1 MSEEK
6 KDKTNNQE
14 EKKMDIDNENP
25 KNKNKT
31 QNKNTK
37 LINTKNNAI
46 VVKSDKNTSIVRSD
60 LYTTDL
66 QEYGVYKNFNYVDIS
81 SIGNLNKKF
90 VVYNLPDVNDDEIK
104 EFFITLLN
112 KLTPNINNSKS
123 LNPIISFDK
132 RDNGEYYIIEVE
144 KHEQVYIMKNL
155 DGIEWLGYRLK
166 IESPKDFFRDYNDT
180 KGKIAIREKINQS
193 KLLKGA
199 LTNNENNNNR
209 LILTGL
215 PDNIEENEVR
225 KIIESFGQLKYFNLV
240 SQKNNRDITNTFCF
254 FEYESPQ
261 NNYKALKGLNNLS
274 LGDKQLKVQK
284 INNSKN
290 NNFSNKNDNENNI
303 GVANP
308 IIENATIATKILQ
321 DAKEGKIDNNT
332 VKNTF
337 NNDLNINN
345 NVDKKVFSDLNN
357 ISYDIL
363 YVPEYATTPSRV
375 IMFINAVSPEDLI
388 DDEDYEDILN
398 DFRQKCSLYGTVL
411 NIEIPRPDKI
421 TQTFSEEVGK
431 IFIKFSNLKSAKLAK
446 YNLSGLKYNRRIIV
460 GSFYPESYFDVREFN
475 YQEPKPDQT
484 QKK

>member
-1 MSEEK
+1 MNE
-6 KDKTNNQE
+6 DKTNNQQE
-14 EKKMDIDNENP
+14 EKMDIDKENP
-25 KNKNKT
+25 KNIDNAT
-31 QNKNTK
+31 NKNTK

-60 LYTTDL
+60 LYNTDL

-81 SIGNLNKKF
+81 SIENLNKKF

-144 KHEQVYIMKNL
+144 KHEQVYIMRNL

-166 IESPKDFFRDYNDT
+166 IESPKDFFKDYNDT

-193 KLLKGA
+193 KLLEGA
-199 LTNNENNNNR
+199 LNNNDNSTNNNR

-225 KIIESFGQLKYFNLV
+225 KIIESFGQIKYFNLV
-240 SQKNNRDITNTFCF
+240 SKKNNRDITNTFCF

-261 NNYKALKGLNNLS
+261 NIYKALKGLNNLS

-284 INNSKN
+284 MNNSKN
-290 NNFSNKNDNENNI
+290 NNTSNKNNDNENNI
-303 GVANP
+303 GVYNT
-308 IIENATIATKILQ
+308 IVENATIATKILQ

-332 VKNTF
+332 
-337 NNDLNINN
+337 NNFQNELNINS
-345 NVDKKVFSDLNN
+345 VAEKKVFTDLNN

-363 YVPEYATTPSRV
+363 YVPEYAVTPSRV

-421 TQTFSEEVGK
+421 TQTYTEEVGK
-431 IFIKFSNLKSAKLAK
+431 IFIKFSNLKSAKIAK

-475 YQEPKPDQT
+475 YQEQKIDQT
-484 QKK
+484 QRK